1 MGLKN
6 TKRIFLYPFLSVSP
20 RPPSVPFLILL
31 ETGLVFLP
39 LEQHLCLKSWSLR
52 TKTYWDLRHIKKEWY
67 RYAIYVHFKAYFRNM
82 LQQWKWCRHLTALRQ
97 GGNAGYGALET
108 LYNFSPVL
116 KCGKCKLVWSIN
128 GDNLLEI
135 ACFIGISWL
144 GMSLLS
150 SFSLTPIW
158 SFWRVF
164 FPPWLG
170 CALITGWE
178 GDYSGPGEDSD
189 SGSGEDFPETRF
201 LRIPILHYELSHLNS
216 QTL

>member
-1 MGLKN
+1 M
-6 TKRIFLYPFLSVSP
+6 
-20 RPPSVPFLILL
+20 
-31 ETGLVFLP
+31 ETTFW
-39 LEQHLCLKSWSLR
+39 K
-52 TKTYWDLRHIKKEWY
+52 
-67 RYAIYVHFKAYFRNM
+67 
-82 LQQWKWCRHLTALRQ
+82 LQ
-97 GGNAGYGALET
+97 
-108 LYNFSPVL
+108 V
-116 KCGKCKLVWSIN
+116 
-128 GDNLLEI
+128 
-135 ACFIGISWL
+135 FIGISWL

-201 LRIPILHYELSHLNS
+201 LWIPILHYELSHLNS
-216 QTL
+216 QTLMLMHLSNTMITWPTVSSHFLLEFEMAQAKCWRVRYVFVAYNQCWNGRCYCNFSLLLHFSPQQISGGENTGNDYWYGPPRLYVQCADWDFCSLFCSQEHTSCLI

>member
-1 MGLKN
+1 MGPKAHQERMIQICNICTFQSILQKYATTMKMMPPSHCPQARRKCWIRGSRN
-6 TKRIFLYPFLSVSP
+6 FVQFLS
-20 RPPSVPFLILL
+20 RL
-31 ETGLVFLP
+31 EMREMQTG
-39 LEQHLCLKSWSLR
+39 
-52 TKTYWDLRHIKKEWY
+52 
-67 RYAIYVHFKAYFRNM
+67 IYDRSMETTF
-82 LQQWKWCRHLTALRQ
+82 WKLH
-97 GGNAGYGALET
+97 
-108 LYNFSPVL
+108 V
-116 KCGKCKLVWSIN
+116 
-128 GDNLLEI
+128 
-135 ACFIGISWL
+135 FIGISWL